1 MTATK
6 SIQVQI
12 VQLDQVIEVVRHL
25 TYDPL
30 YKKDD
35 IIQITAT
42 TVPRA
47 RVEIASL
54 AAIIQYSC
62 DIVLSNIVHDVI
74 IDFSRIRIPFSWPN
88 KSIRE
93 ILFAKHDSPV
103 ALELVSRD
111 CRLALFRKNDHNRR
125 DDWYDQI
132 KNWRNDLPNR
142 FHLMLNEL
150 VENVSAH
157 ANLEESRFC
166 FTTGLLFA
174 HKKLYYVVA
183 DSGIGLRGSLRDAI
197 VSEAKEVSSRACA
210 LHLTRP
216 QFTSKGIVR
225 GHQGVGLFIT
235 SELAQMNKGY
245 LEILSGPQE
254 YEQRDNTV
262 MRVRGIAEWKGTMV
276 HGAIN
281 LDQEFNY
288 RHAMNLFADPS
299 KLSNDRFLVCQIH
312 LNVYGQ
318 STLRTRELCEEIIRD
333 LELAAERSRKIILDF
348 TGIEEIS
355 QAFRGFL
362 RQFVVKNSKIQIM
375 ILVPPHADD
384 ELKEDLQELVEL
396 AAQNM
401 NEDD

>member
-1 MTATK
+1 MTTTKPTK

-12 VQLDQVIEVVRHL
+12 VPNNQVIEVVRQL

-35 IIQITAT
+35 VIQITVT

-47 RVEIASL
+47 RLEIASIVS
-54 AAIIQYSC
+54 IIQYSC
-62 DIVLSNIVHDVI
+62 DIVLSNIVNDVS
-74 IDFSRIRIPFSWPN
+74 IDFSKVRIPFSWPN
-88 KSIRE
+88 KTIRE
-93 ILFAKHDSPV
+93 ILFANHDSPI

-132 KNWRNDLPNR
+132 KNWRKDLPLR

-157 ANLEESRFC
+157 AQLEESRFC

-183 DSGIGLRGSLRDAI
+183 DSGVGLRGSLREAI
-197 VSEAKEVSSRACA
+197 VTEAKDLASRACA

-216 QFTSKGIVR
+216 QFTSKGIDR

-235 SELAQMNKGY
+235 SELAQMNQGY
-245 LEILSGPQE
+245 LEILSGLQE

-262 MRVRGIAEWKGTMV
+262 MRVRGITEWKGTMV

-281 LDQEFNY
+281 LDKEFNY
-288 RHAMNLFADPS
+288 RQAMKLFSDPS
-299 KLSNDRFLVCQIH
+299 RLANDRFLVCQIH

-318 STLRTRELCEEIIRD
+318 RTLRTRELCEEIIRD
-333 LELAAERSRKIILDF
+333 LELAVERSPKIILDF
-348 TGIEEIS
+348 SDIDEIS

-362 RQFVVKNSKIQIM
+362 KQFVVRNSKIQIM
-375 ILVPPHADD
+375 IMVPP
-384 ELKEDLQELVEL
+384 
-396 AAQNM
+396 
-401 NEDD
+401 